1 MFQLFSDY
9 WSLIG
14 LPIIG
19 FIVWAKKGRQ
29 LDKQEIK
36 IAEIGTKVSEATYTQ
51 ITQDIYKDLA
61 VDLKADRE
69 FLKEE
74 NKRIAEESK
83 AERAYF
89 RTQLDEVRKQSS
101 LMQGQLNSITMSYA
115 KEVEVSQNWEK
126 LYSKLNEKYIT
137 LDSKYIALEVKYS
150 GMGAEYEQLKKDHDK
165 LKVDFDKYKKM
176 HKPE

>member
-1 MFQLFSDY
+1 MFQIFSDY
-9 WSLIG
+9 WSLVG
-14 LPIIG
+14 LPIAG
-19 FIVWAKKGRQ
+19 LIVWVKKGRQ

-74 NKRIAEESK
+74 NRRLSEESK
-83 AERAYF
+83 SERDYF
-89 RTQLDEVRKQSS
+89 RTQLDEVRKHSS
-101 LMQGQLNSITMSYA
+101 LMQSQLNNITLSYA
-115 KEVEVSQNWEK
+115 KEVEVSQSWER
-126 LYSKLNEKYIT
+126 LHSELTEKYT
-137 LDSKYIALEVKYS
+137 ALDLKYSALELKYN
-150 GMGAEYEQLKKDHDK
+150 GIGAEHTQLKKDHDK

-176 HKPE
+176 HKSE